1 MSIKDPKK
9 AFLMKYFKEPK
20 TAGYVYLRENE
31 PLLRLAEKLAER
43 YNLDSRQKVYELA
56 LLSISLGIEP
66 EKLAPFL
73 QKRTKAN
80 SRRTLLE
87 VYELLLEA
95 EL

>member
-1 MSIKDPKK
+1 MKDPKK
-9 AFLMKYFKEPK
+9 VFLLKYVKEPK

-31 PLLRLAEKLAER
+31 TMVFLANKLAEQ
-43 YNLDSRQKVYELA
+43 YGLGSRQKVYELA
-56 LLSISLGIEP
+56 LLSVALGVPP

-80 SRRTLLE
+80 SRKVLFE
-87 VYELLLEA
+87 VYEALLEA